1 MCASHAQGRP
11 LDPGWKQFL
20 SSLYQSFYQSHKPSE
35 LSTRHWGFCH
45 QGKHRERLLP
55 PRRADRREVNCKSL
69 LVPNPIDWAS
79 INLERFLGRRRRR
92 RRRCIDRGDARSL
105 RLSSIADAKGRK
117 EADSERRY
125 KFQTATLSSR
135 ALLSVAQNEVTK
147 KRML

>member
-35 LSTRHWGFCH
+35 LSTRHWEFYH

-79 INLERFLGRRRRR
+79 INLERFLGRRCRRAAAAS
-92 RRRCIDRGDARSL
+92 IVEMLAR